1 MIKLKRDLWDHL
13 QKWKND
19 PKKKPILLR
28 GARQVG
34 KSWLARELGSQF
46 KNFVEINFEKSP
58 ELCGFFQGNIDP
70 PRLLKDISNY
80 FLTKIIPDET
90 LLFLDEIQECPRAIL
105 TLRYFYEDLPQL
117 HVIAAGSLLEF
128 ELRKISVPVGKIHFI
143 YMYPLSFSEYLSA
156 AGKNNL
162 REMLMGAP
170 FEPLAQALHNQLIR
184 EVRNYTLLGGMPE
197 VAASFLEEDNLE
209 RCRDIQ
215 TDLLETYRKDFH
227 KYAKK
232 HQVKYLEKVFD
243 AVPMQLGNKFKYSGV
258 SNEIKSRELG
268 DALDLLEMAGILYKI
283 YHSSSNGI
291 PLKAESDLK
300 KFKVLFFDTG
310 LAQRLLKVDHRT
322 LLLNPD
328 ISLVNNGAVAELL
341 VGLELMAYQNFRERP
356 QLYYWHKEARA
367 SNAEVDYVT
376 SIGSKIV
383 PIEVKSGSSG
393 SMKSLRAFMD
403 LKASELGVKVSGFNF
418 SLLENV
424 RTVPF
429 YGIEALVRSPNYL

>member
-1 MIKLKRDLWDHL
+1 M
-13 QKWKND
+13 
-19 PKKKPILLR
+19 
-28 GARQVG
+28 G

-70 PRLLKDISNY
+70 PGLLKNIANY
-80 FLTKIIPDET
+80 FLTEIIPGES

-143 YMYPLSFSEYLSA
+143 YMYPLSFSEYLTA

-162 REMLMGAP
+162 REMLLETP
-170 FEPLAQALHNQLIR
+170 FEPLAPPIHNQLIQ

-197 VAASFLEEDNLE
+197 VVASFLEDENLE
-209 RCRDIQ
+209 RCQNIQ

-300 KFKVLFFDTG
+300 KFKVLFFDVG
-310 LAQRLLKVDHRT
+310 LAQRLLRVDHRT
-322 LLLNPD
+322 LLINPD

-341 VGLELMAYQNFRERP
+341 VGLELMAYGNFREKP
-356 QLYYWHKEARA
+356 ELYYWHREARA

-376 SIGSKIV
+376 AIGSKIV
-383 PIEVKSGSSG
+383 PIEVKSGSSSG
-393 SMKSLRAFMD
+393 GMKSLRSFMG
-403 LKASELGVKVSGFNF
+403 LKGSELAVKVSGYNF
-418 SLLENV
+418 SLFENV
-424 RTVPF
+424 RTIPF
-429 YGIEALVRSPNYL
+429 YGIESLIRSPTVVQ